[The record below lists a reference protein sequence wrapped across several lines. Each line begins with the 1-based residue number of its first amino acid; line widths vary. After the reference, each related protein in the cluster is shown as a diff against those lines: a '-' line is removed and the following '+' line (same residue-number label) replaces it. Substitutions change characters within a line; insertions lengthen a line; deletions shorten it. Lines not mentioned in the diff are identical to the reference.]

1 MAKRFT
7 AIILALAMALS
18 LVTVNVFA
26 AAEDLPEDYT
36 VAFEWTGSAEDGG
49 SASTI
54 FGSKLEDFLTAMN
67 TEGAYIELSGK
78 NPCSQHG
85 SMTNIFLNGSEWSN
99 GHSLGYPTGEFTR
112 GVTVK
117 TALES
122 CKKEAPITAVR
133 FQVGVYDHGEGNGAD
148 DCEHAAEKVVLT
160 GVKVYV
166 PASAEEPDEG
176 GDAGEEEE
184 EDEVLYTLPA
194 DKLGEMSTGWVNVV
208 SGAEV
213 AKFTDALSAYGAV
226 LTIKT
231 DITADD
237 IDASKGLW
245 ISICAQST
253 SDWATGNVPN
263 GVVET
268 AESGTTLTYKGSD
281 ILDFVEEKGWTG
293 AVQFALN
300 NSNLTVDTF
309 ELISFE
315 VTAPKVEEEKLPD
328 GYVADEKIE
337 VGDDNV
343 EVSADGKTVTVTPDD
358 DLKTEGLLIKFDKPA
373 PADGTVTVNYG
384 EPEKAP
390 EDKVLF
396 THEWSIESNWHSLNK
411 KWNAADFTKLLE
423 ALQVENAV
431 VKVEYT
437 GDQGW
442 GLQIGLKDG
451 DLNKMYTVEGV
462 KHDTATKTA
471 TVYAADVYALAAAN
485 GMDYETVDNCEF
497 YVNTGHS
504 EAHNLTLSV
513 IVPAEAV
520 PAAASLEEGETASVT
535 ASFKAG
541 ATFVVVDTSEY
552 KDEAITSVVIS
563 VESGKAPTVS
573 EVLVK
578 KAKQKKQGI
587 EGYNGYIV
595 QLGAQYHGLFMG
607 GPRLIPMP
615 HTFVGDTCT
624 ACGYHKISLH

>member
-26 AAEDLPEDYT
+26 APEVEGYE
-36 VAFEWTGSAEDGG
+36 VSKAFEPNATVTLGDWTPIAQYDTNYGIARPDV
-49 SASTI
+49 AAA
-54 FGSKLEDFLTAMN
+54 LAA
-67 TEGAYIELSGK
+67 EGAILVVEGTDTVNYLCIQANGWTNNYIGLAQTKSGDDSLGNGVWNADKHYGVFDNDIVKKILAISTETWNSIVLSG
-78 NPCSQHG
+78 S
-85 SMTNIFLNGSEWSN
+85 
-99 GHSLGYPTGEFTR
+99 GELV
-112 GVTVK
+112 GLYVCVPNEK
-117 TALES
+117 T
-122 CKKEAPITAVR
+122 
-133 FQVGVYDHGEGNGAD
+133 
-148 DCEHAAEKVVLT
+148 
-160 GVKVYV
+160 
-166 PASAEEPDEG
+166 EEPDKG
-176 GDAGEEEE
+176 GDAEEEE
-184 EDEVLYTLPA
+184 EDDEVLYTLPA
-194 DKLGEMSTGWVNVV
+194 DKLGEVSKGWLGIV

-213 AKFTDALSAYGAV
+213 PKFTDALSAYGAV

-237 IDASKGLW
+237 ISSDGLW
-245 ISICAQST
+245 FVLAAQST
-253 SDWATGNVPN
+253 SDWSNGSVPN

-300 NSNLTVDTF
+300 ESGLTVDTF

-552 KDEAITSVVIS
+552 KDDAITSVVIS
-563 VESGKAPTVS
+563 VKSGKAPTVS
-573 EVLVK
+573 EILVK
-578 KAKQKKQGI
+578 QAKQKKQGI